1 MTHALLFSICPPFC
15 SALIRVNPPPISSA
29 ATIAKL
35 LVGNYREEHLFALGQ
50 AVSLYETYQ
59 AKIAE
64 CEAAI
69 GRYLGSQPNRT
80 DQEPPPEDKSVRN
93 RDRLRGGVDVRS
105 QLYKMTGADL
115 FSLPGLATDTL
126 LTLAGEVGFDMT
138 PWRSEKDFTS
148 WLALCPGTRIQPI
161 QGRL

>member
-29 ATIAKL
+29 ATIAKS

-80 DQEPPPEDKSVRN
+80 DKSR
-93 RDRLRGGVDVRS
+93 RRKMSRS
-105 QLYKMTGADL
+105 ATETACAVELMYGAS
-115 FSLPGLATDTL
+115 FI
-126 LTLAGEVGFDMT
+126 
-138 PWRSEKDFTS
+138 K
-148 WLALCPGTRIQPI
+148 
-161 QGRL
+161 